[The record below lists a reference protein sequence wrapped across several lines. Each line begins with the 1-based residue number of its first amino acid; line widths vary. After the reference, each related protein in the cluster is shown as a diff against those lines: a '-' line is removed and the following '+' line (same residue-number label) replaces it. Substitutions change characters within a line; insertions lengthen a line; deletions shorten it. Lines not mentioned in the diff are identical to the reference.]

1 MSDPHIGGFS
11 DRGQDAFGD
20 IPTDPDAFLEWA
32 SRQPR
37 EAGRFELTRHGKII
51 MMQAGTSRFHNT
63 ICGNLYE
70 LLRKRLNRKVFGVS
84 HADFALKM
92 TRSVRYP
99 DIVVD
104 RPAKF
109 ENTLAASNVI
119 FVAEVL
125 SPASMAIDFVQKAG
139 EYKEIETLRSY
150 LVCSQ
155 EEPRAYVWNCR
166 RDRTWPVDPQ
176 EVIGRARSVKL
187 AGLAIELKLAD
198 IYRGVPVEIRGD

>member
-1 MSDPHIGGFS
+1 MSDPHAFS
-11 DRGQDAFGD
+11 ERGQESYGD
-20 IPTDPDAFLEWA
+20 IPTDPDAFLTWA

-37 EAGRFELTRHGKII
+37 EAGRFELTRQGNVV
-51 MMQAGTSRFHNT
+51 MQAGTSRYHNT
-63 ICGNLYE
+63 ICMNIYE
-70 LLRKRLNRKVFGVS
+70 TLRKRLSRKVFGIN

-92 TRSVRYP
+92 ARSVRYP

-125 SPASMAIDFVQKAG
+125 SPASIVTDLVQKAG
-139 EYKEIETLRSY
+139 EYQEIESLRSY

-155 EEPRAYVWNCR
+155 EEPRIYVWNRR
-166 RDRTWPVDPQ
+166 RDRSWPVDPK
-176 EVIGRARSVKL
+176 EMVGRACSVKL
-187 AGLAIELKLAD
+187 AGLSIELNLAE
-198 IYRGVPVEIRGD
+198 IYRDVPVEIRGD